1 MKKITALLVSLI
13 MSCAVMAG
21 CSDSSSSSSSKADS
35 TSKAETS
42 AAADESTASEAG
54 TATDLEDTLTAQ
66 YTKKIQGESLAIDMT
81 VASEYDNSSAVV
93 EIAGGNMHMK
103 MNFMGV
109 DMDIYNIDGV
119 MYTLDSESKTYY
131 TVDMEESIDDFKSEI
146 GYGINDSYKF
156 ISSETTDDGLICETF
171 ESTEDPDMELES
183 GVTLDT
189 SDSDDYSFTTTFKY
203 YFNADTKDIVKIE
216 TISDGSTTT
225 VTINSFT
232 TENVEV
238 KLPDDF
244 DSWTEQS
251 FDKDTEDIPY
261 DVDGDFRAFEQM
273 KDKYEGNY
281 LANLTGQMSNNGTK
295 YTICIKDGKAYQ
307 ALTVQ
312 GMKSYT
318 VCPGDGKLYNVS
330 EGTTT
335 YSIEDD
341 DGNQWKSAD
350 ILFGATLDFDHA
362 YIDTTTNVVQ
372 EYYNLDSSV
381 SGGEGQIVYGF
392 DGATYDLKQV
402 VLLPEGADESSAVY
416 FTVDSIGEADDSL
429 LAVPDLSAY
438 TKE

>member
-35 TSKAETS
+35 STSKAETS

-54 TATDLEDTLTAQ
+54 TATNLEDTLTAQ

-81 VASEYDNSSAVV
+81 VASEYGDESAVV

-103 MNFMGV
+103 MNVMGM
-109 DMDIYNIDGV
+109 DMDIYAIDGV

-171 ESTEDPDMELES
+171 ENTDDLGIELES

-203 YFNADTKDIVKIE
+203 YYNADTKDLVKIE
-216 TISDGSTTT
+216 TISDGTTTT
-225 VTINSFT
+225 VTVNSFK

-251 FDKDTEDIPY
+251 FNMDTD
-261 DVDGDFRAFEQM
+261 
-273 KDKYEGNY
+273 
-281 LANLTGQMSNNGTK
+281 
-295 YTICIKDGKAYQ
+295 
-307 ALTVQ
+307 
-312 GMKSYT
+312 
-318 VCPGDGKLYNVS
+318 
-330 EGTTT
+330 
-335 YSIEDD
+335 
-341 DGNQWKSAD
+341 D
-350 ILFGATLDFDHA
+350 ILDDAELNF
-362 YIDTTTNVVQ
+362 
-372 EYYNLDSSV
+372 
-381 SGGEGQIVYGF
+381 
-392 DGATYDLKQV
+392 
-402 VLLPEGADESSAVY
+402 ESEAESA
-416 FTVDSIGEADDSL
+416 E
-429 LAVPDLSAY
+429 
-438 TKE
+438 

>member
-35 TSKAETS
+35 STSKAETS

-54 TATDLEDTLTAQ
+54 TATNLEDTLTAQ

-81 VASEYDNSSAVV
+81 VASEYGDESAVV

-103 MNFMGV
+103 MNVMGM
-109 DMDIYNIDGV
+109 DMDIYAIDGV

-171 ESTEDPDMELES
+171 ESTEDPDIELES

-225 VTINSFT
+225 VTVNSFT

-251 FDKDTEDIPY
+251 FDMSTDDIPY
-261 DVDGDFRAFEQM
+261 DAELDVESDAE
-273 KDKYEGNY
+273 
-281 LANLTGQMSNNGTK
+281 
-295 YTICIKDGKAYQ
+295 
-307 ALTVQ
+307 
-312 GMKSYT
+312 
-318 VCPGDGKLYNVS
+318 
-330 EGTTT
+330 
-335 YSIEDD
+335 
-341 DGNQWKSAD
+341 SA
-350 ILFGATLDFDHA
+350 
-362 YIDTTTNVVQ
+362 
-372 EYYNLDSSV
+372 E
-381 SGGEGQIVYGF
+381 
-392 DGATYDLKQV
+392 
-402 VLLPEGADESSAVY
+402 
-416 FTVDSIGEADDSL
+416 
-429 LAVPDLSAY
+429 
-438 TKE
+438 

>member
-35 TSKAETS
+35 STSKAETS

-54 TATDLEDTLTAQ
+54 TATNLEDTLTAQ

-81 VASEYDNSSAVV
+81 VASEYGDESAVV

-103 MNFMGV
+103 MNVMGM
-109 DMDIYNIDGV
+109 DMDIYAIDGV

-146 GYGINDSYKF
+146 GYGIDDSYKF

-171 ESTEDPDMELES
+171 ENTEDLGIELES

-189 SDSDDYSFTTTFKY
+189 SDSDDYSFKTTFKY
-203 YFNADTKDIVKIE
+203 YYNADTKDLVKIE

-225 VTINSFT
+225 VTVNSFT

-251 FDKDTEDIPY
+251 FNMDTD
-261 DVDGDFRAFEQM
+261 
-273 KDKYEGNY
+273 
-281 LANLTGQMSNNGTK
+281 
-295 YTICIKDGKAYQ
+295 
-307 ALTVQ
+307 
-312 GMKSYT
+312 
-318 VCPGDGKLYNVS
+318 
-330 EGTTT
+330 
-335 YSIEDD
+335 
-341 DGNQWKSAD
+341 D
-350 ILFGATLDFDHA
+350 ILDDAELNF
-362 YIDTTTNVVQ
+362 
-372 EYYNLDSSV
+372 
-381 SGGEGQIVYGF
+381 
-392 DGATYDLKQV
+392 
-402 VLLPEGADESSAVY
+402 ESEAESA
-416 FTVDSIGEADDSL
+416 E
-429 LAVPDLSAY
+429 
-438 TKE
+438 

>member
-21 CSDSSSSSSSKADS
+21 CSGSSSSSSSKADSS

-81 VASEYDNSSAVV
+81 VASEYGDESAVV

-103 MNFMGV
+103 MNVMGM
-109 DMDIYNIDGV
+109 DMDIYAIDGV

-146 GYGINDSYKF
+146 GYGIDDSYKF

-171 ESTEDPDMELES
+171 ENTDDLGIELGS

-189 SDSDDYSFTTTFKY
+189 SDSDDYSFKTTFKY
-203 YFNADTKDIVKIE
+203 YYNADTKDLVKIE
-216 TISDGSTTT
+216 TISDGTTTT
-225 VTINSFT
+225 VTVNSFT

-251 FDKDTEDIPY
+251 FNMDTD
-261 DVDGDFRAFEQM
+261 
-273 KDKYEGNY
+273 
-281 LANLTGQMSNNGTK
+281 
-295 YTICIKDGKAYQ
+295 
-307 ALTVQ
+307 
-312 GMKSYT
+312 
-318 VCPGDGKLYNVS
+318 
-330 EGTTT
+330 
-335 YSIEDD
+335 
-341 DGNQWKSAD
+341 D
-350 ILFGATLDFDHA
+350 ILDDAELNF
-362 YIDTTTNVVQ
+362 
-372 EYYNLDSSV
+372 
-381 SGGEGQIVYGF
+381 
-392 DGATYDLKQV
+392 
-402 VLLPEGADESSAVY
+402 ESEAESA
-416 FTVDSIGEADDSL
+416 E
-429 LAVPDLSAY
+429 
-438 TKE
+438 

>member
-21 CSDSSSSSSSKADS
+21 CSDSSSSSSSKADSS

-81 VASEYDNSSAVV
+81 VASEYGDESAVV

-103 MNFMGV
+103 MNVMGM
-109 DMDIYNIDGV
+109 DMDIYAIDGV

-146 GYGINDSYKF
+146 GYGIDDSYKF

-171 ESTEDPDMELES
+171 ENTDDLGIELES

-203 YFNADTKDIVKIE
+203 YYNADTKDLVKIE
-216 TISDGSTTT
+216 TISDGTTTT
-225 VTINSFT
+225 VTVNSFT

-244 DSWTEQS
+244 DSWTKQS
-251 FDKDTEDIPY
+251 FNMDTD
-261 DVDGDFRAFEQM
+261 
-273 KDKYEGNY
+273 
-281 LANLTGQMSNNGTK
+281 
-295 YTICIKDGKAYQ
+295 
-307 ALTVQ
+307 
-312 GMKSYT
+312 
-318 VCPGDGKLYNVS
+318 
-330 EGTTT
+330 
-335 YSIEDD
+335 
-341 DGNQWKSAD
+341 D
-350 ILFGATLDFDHA
+350 ILDDAELNF
-362 YIDTTTNVVQ
+362 
-372 EYYNLDSSV
+372 
-381 SGGEGQIVYGF
+381 
-392 DGATYDLKQV
+392 
-402 VLLPEGADESSAVY
+402 ESEAESA
-416 FTVDSIGEADDSL
+416 E
-429 LAVPDLSAY
+429 
-438 TKE
+438 

>member
-35 TSKAETS
+35 STSKAETS

-54 TATDLEDTLTAQ
+54 TATNLEDTLTAQ
-66 YTKKIQGESLAIDMT
+66 YTKKIQGESLAIDIT
-81 VASEYDNSSAVV
+81 VASEYGDESAVV

-103 MNFMGV
+103 MNVMGM
-109 DMDIYNIDGV
+109 DMDIYAIDGV

-171 ESTEDPDMELES
+171 ENTDDLGLELES

-203 YFNADTKDIVKIE
+203 YYNADTKDLVKIE
-216 TISDGSTTT
+216 TISDGTTTT
-225 VTINSFT
+225 VTVNSFT

-251 FDKDTEDIPY
+251 FNMDTD
-261 DVDGDFRAFEQM
+261 
-273 KDKYEGNY
+273 
-281 LANLTGQMSNNGTK
+281 
-295 YTICIKDGKAYQ
+295 
-307 ALTVQ
+307 
-312 GMKSYT
+312 
-318 VCPGDGKLYNVS
+318 
-330 EGTTT
+330 
-335 YSIEDD
+335 
-341 DGNQWKSAD
+341 D
-350 ILFGATLDFDHA
+350 ILDDAELNF
-362 YIDTTTNVVQ
+362 
-372 EYYNLDSSV
+372 
-381 SGGEGQIVYGF
+381 
-392 DGATYDLKQV
+392 
-402 VLLPEGADESSAVY
+402 ESEAESA
-416 FTVDSIGEADDSL
+416 E
-429 LAVPDLSAY
+429 
-438 TKE
+438 

>member
-35 TSKAETS
+35 STSKAETS

-54 TATDLEDTLTAQ
+54 TATNLEDTLTAQ

-81 VASEYDNSSAVV
+81 VASEYGDESAVV

-103 MNFMGV
+103 MNVMGM
-109 DMDIYNIDGV
+109 DMDIYAIDGV

-146 GYGINDSYKF
+146 GYGIDDSYKF

-171 ESTEDPDMELES
+171 ENTDDLGIELES

-203 YFNADTKDIVKIE
+203 YYNADTKDLVKIE

-225 VTINSFT
+225 VTVNSFT

-244 DSWTEQS
+244 DSWTKQS
-251 FDKDTEDIPY
+251 SNMDTDDIPY
-261 DVDGDFRAFEQM
+261 DAE
-273 KDKYEGNY
+273 
-281 LANLTGQMSNNGTK
+281 
-295 YTICIKDGKAYQ
+295 
-307 ALTVQ
+307 
-312 GMKSYT
+312 
-318 VCPGDGKLYNVS
+318 
-330 EGTTT
+330 
-335 YSIEDD
+335 
-341 DGNQWKSAD
+341 
-350 ILFGATLDFDHA
+350 LDF
-362 YIDTTTNVVQ
+362 
-372 EYYNLDSSV
+372 
-381 SGGEGQIVYGF
+381 
-392 DGATYDLKQV
+392 
-402 VLLPEGADESSAVY
+402 ESEAESA
-416 FTVDSIGEADDSL
+416 E
-429 LAVPDLSAY
+429 
-438 TKE
+438 

>member
-21 CSDSSSSSSSKADS
+21 CSDSNSSSSSKADSS

-54 TATDLEDTLTAQ
+54 TATNLEDTLTAQ

-81 VASEYDNSSAVV
+81 VSSEYGDESAVV

-103 MNFMGV
+103 MNVMGM
-109 DMDIYNIDGV
+109 DMDIYAIDGV

-171 ESTEDPDMELES
+171 ESTEDLGNELES

-189 SDSDDYSFTTTFKY
+189 SESDDRSFKTTFKY
-203 YFNADTKDIVKIE
+203 YFNADTKDLVKIE
-216 TISDGSTTT
+216 TISDVTTTT
-225 VTINSFT
+225 VTVNSFT

-251 FDKDTEDIPY
+251 FNMDTD
-261 DVDGDFRAFEQM
+261 
-273 KDKYEGNY
+273 
-281 LANLTGQMSNNGTK
+281 
-295 YTICIKDGKAYQ
+295 
-307 ALTVQ
+307 
-312 GMKSYT
+312 
-318 VCPGDGKLYNVS
+318 
-330 EGTTT
+330 
-335 YSIEDD
+335 
-341 DGNQWKSAD
+341 D
-350 ILFGATLDFDHA
+350 ILDDAELNF
-362 YIDTTTNVVQ
+362 
-372 EYYNLDSSV
+372 
-381 SGGEGQIVYGF
+381 
-392 DGATYDLKQV
+392 
-402 VLLPEGADESSAVY
+402 ESEAESA
-416 FTVDSIGEADDSL
+416 E
-429 LAVPDLSAY
+429 
-438 TKE
+438 

>member
-66 YTKKIQGESLAIDMT
+66 YTKKIQGESLA

-171 ESTEDPDMELES
+171 ESTEDPDIELES

-225 VTINSFT
+225 VTVNSFT

-261 DVDGDFRAFEQM
+261 DAELDVESGAE
-273 KDKYEGNY
+273 
-281 LANLTGQMSNNGTK
+281 
-295 YTICIKDGKAYQ
+295 
-307 ALTVQ
+307 
-312 GMKSYT
+312 
-318 VCPGDGKLYNVS
+318 
-330 EGTTT
+330 
-335 YSIEDD
+335 
-341 DGNQWKSAD
+341 SA
-350 ILFGATLDFDHA
+350 
-362 YIDTTTNVVQ
+362 
-372 EYYNLDSSV
+372 E
-381 SGGEGQIVYGF
+381 
-392 DGATYDLKQV
+392 
-402 VLLPEGADESSAVY
+402 
-416 FTVDSIGEADDSL
+416 
-429 LAVPDLSAY
+429 
-438 TKE
+438 

>member
-42 AAADESTASEAG
+42 A
-54 TATDLEDTLTAQ
+54 ATDLEDTLTAQ

-103 MNFMGV
+103 MKVMGV
-109 DMDIYNIDGV
+109 DMDIYSIDGV

-146 GYGINDSYKF
+146 GYGIDDSYKF

-171 ESTEDPDMELES
+171 EKAEDSGIELES

-189 SDSDDYSFTTTFKY
+189 SNSDDNSFTTTFKY
-203 YFNADTKDIVKIE
+203 YYNADTKDLVKIE

-225 VTINSFT
+225 VTVNSFT

-251 FDKDTEDIPY
+251 FDMSTDDIPY
-261 DVDGDFRAFEQM
+261 DAELDVESGAE
-273 KDKYEGNY
+273 
-281 LANLTGQMSNNGTK
+281 
-295 YTICIKDGKAYQ
+295 
-307 ALTVQ
+307 
-312 GMKSYT
+312 
-318 VCPGDGKLYNVS
+318 
-330 EGTTT
+330 
-335 YSIEDD
+335 
-341 DGNQWKSAD
+341 SA
-350 ILFGATLDFDHA
+350 
-362 YIDTTTNVVQ
+362 
-372 EYYNLDSSV
+372 E
-381 SGGEGQIVYGF
+381 
-392 DGATYDLKQV
+392 
-402 VLLPEGADESSAVY
+402 
-416 FTVDSIGEADDSL
+416 
-429 LAVPDLSAY
+429 
-438 TKE
+438 

>member
-35 TSKAETS
+35 STSKAETS

-54 TATDLEDTLTAQ
+54 TATNLEDTLTAQ

-81 VASEYDNSSAVV
+81 VSSEYGDESAVV

-103 MNFMGV
+103 MNVMGM
-109 DMDIYNIDGV
+109 DMDIYAIDGV

-171 ESTEDPDMELES
+171 ENTEDLGIELGS

-189 SDSDDYSFTTTFKY
+189 SESDDRSFKTTFKY
-203 YFNADTKDIVKIE
+203 YFNADTKDLVKIE
-216 TISDGSTTT
+216 TISDVTTTT
-225 VTINSFT
+225 VTVNSFK

-251 FDKDTEDIPY
+251 FNMDTD
-261 DVDGDFRAFEQM
+261 
-273 KDKYEGNY
+273 
-281 LANLTGQMSNNGTK
+281 
-295 YTICIKDGKAYQ
+295 
-307 ALTVQ
+307 
-312 GMKSYT
+312 
-318 VCPGDGKLYNVS
+318 
-330 EGTTT
+330 
-335 YSIEDD
+335 
-341 DGNQWKSAD
+341 D
-350 ILFGATLDFDHA
+350 ILDDAELNF
-362 YIDTTTNVVQ
+362 
-372 EYYNLDSSV
+372 
-381 SGGEGQIVYGF
+381 
-392 DGATYDLKQV
+392 
-402 VLLPEGADESSAVY
+402 ESEAESA
-416 FTVDSIGEADDSL
+416 E
-429 LAVPDLSAY
+429 
-438 TKE
+438 

>member
-21 CSDSSSSSSSKADS
+21 CSGSSSSSSSKADSS

-54 TATDLEDTLTAQ
+54 TATNLEDTLTAQ

-81 VASEYDNSSAVV
+81 VSSDYGDESAVV

-103 MNFMGV
+103 MNVMGM
-109 DMDIYNIDGV
+109 DMDIYAIDGV

-171 ESTEDPDMELES
+171 ENTDDLGLELES

-203 YFNADTKDIVKIE
+203 YYNADTKDLVKIE
-216 TISDGSTTT
+216 TISDGTTTT
-225 VTINSFT
+225 VTVNSFT

-251 FDKDTEDIPY
+251 FNMDTD
-261 DVDGDFRAFEQM
+261 
-273 KDKYEGNY
+273 
-281 LANLTGQMSNNGTK
+281 
-295 YTICIKDGKAYQ
+295 
-307 ALTVQ
+307 
-312 GMKSYT
+312 
-318 VCPGDGKLYNVS
+318 
-330 EGTTT
+330 
-335 YSIEDD
+335 
-341 DGNQWKSAD
+341 D
-350 ILFGATLDFDHA
+350 ILDDAELNF
-362 YIDTTTNVVQ
+362 
-372 EYYNLDSSV
+372 
-381 SGGEGQIVYGF
+381 
-392 DGATYDLKQV
+392 
-402 VLLPEGADESSAVY
+402 ESEAESA
-416 FTVDSIGEADDSL
+416 E
-429 LAVPDLSAY
+429 
-438 TKE
+438 

>member
-35 TSKAETS
+35 STSKAETS

-54 TATDLEDTLTAQ
+54 TAANLEDTLTAQ

-81 VASEYDNSSAVV
+81 VASEYGDESAVV

-103 MNFMGV
+103 MNVMV
-109 DMDIYNIDGV
+109 MDMDIYAIDGV

-146 GYGINDSYKF
+146 GYGIDDSYKF

-171 ESTEDPDMELES
+171 ENTDDLGIELES

-203 YFNADTKDIVKIE
+203 YYNADTKDLVKIE
-216 TISDGSTTT
+216 TISDGTTTT
-225 VTINSFT
+225 VTVNSFT

-251 FDKDTEDIPY
+251 FNMDTD
-261 DVDGDFRAFEQM
+261 
-273 KDKYEGNY
+273 
-281 LANLTGQMSNNGTK
+281 
-295 YTICIKDGKAYQ
+295 
-307 ALTVQ
+307 
-312 GMKSYT
+312 
-318 VCPGDGKLYNVS
+318 
-330 EGTTT
+330 
-335 YSIEDD
+335 
-341 DGNQWKSAD
+341 D
-350 ILFGATLDFDHA
+350 ILDDAELNF
-362 YIDTTTNVVQ
+362 
-372 EYYNLDSSV
+372 
-381 SGGEGQIVYGF
+381 
-392 DGATYDLKQV
+392 
-402 VLLPEGADESSAVY
+402 ESEAESA
-416 FTVDSIGEADDSL
+416 E
-429 LAVPDLSAY
+429 
-438 TKE
+438 

>member
-21 CSDSSSSSSSKADS
+21 CSDSSSSSSSKSDSS

-54 TATDLEDTLTAQ
+54 TATNLEDTLTAQ

-81 VASEYDNSSAVV
+81 VASEYGDESAVV

-103 MNFMGV
+103 MNVMGM
-109 DMDIYNIDGV
+109 DMDIYAIDGV

-146 GYGINDSYKF
+146 GYGIDDSYKF

-171 ESTEDPDMELES
+171 ENTDDLGIELES

-189 SDSDDYSFTTTFKY
+189 SESDDLSFKTTFKY
-203 YFNADTKDIVKIE
+203 YFNADTKDLVKIE

-225 VTINSFT
+225 VTVNSFT

-251 FDKDTEDIPY
+251 FDLGTDDIPY
-261 DVDGDFRAFEQM
+261 DAE
-273 KDKYEGNY
+273 
-281 LANLTGQMSNNGTK
+281 
-295 YTICIKDGKAYQ
+295 
-307 ALTVQ
+307 
-312 GMKSYT
+312 
-318 VCPGDGKLYNVS
+318 
-330 EGTTT
+330 
-335 YSIEDD
+335 
-341 DGNQWKSAD
+341 
-350 ILFGATLDFDHA
+350 LDF
-362 YIDTTTNVVQ
+362 
-372 EYYNLDSSV
+372 
-381 SGGEGQIVYGF
+381 
-392 DGATYDLKQV
+392 
-402 VLLPEGADESSAVY
+402 ESEAESA
-416 FTVDSIGEADDSL
+416 E
-429 LAVPDLSAY
+429 
-438 TKE
+438 

>member
-171 ESTEDPDMELES
+171 ESTEDPDIELES
-183 GVTLDT
+183 G
-189 SDSDDYSFTTTFKY
+189 
-203 YFNADTKDIVKIE
+203 DTKDIVKIE

-225 VTINSFT
+225 VTVNSFT

-261 DVDGDFRAFEQM
+261 DAELDVESGAE
-273 KDKYEGNY
+273 
-281 LANLTGQMSNNGTK
+281 
-295 YTICIKDGKAYQ
+295 
-307 ALTVQ
+307 
-312 GMKSYT
+312 
-318 VCPGDGKLYNVS
+318 
-330 EGTTT
+330 
-335 YSIEDD
+335 
-341 DGNQWKSAD
+341 SA
-350 ILFGATLDFDHA
+350 
-362 YIDTTTNVVQ
+362 
-372 EYYNLDSSV
+372 E
-381 SGGEGQIVYGF
+381 
-392 DGATYDLKQV
+392 
-402 VLLPEGADESSAVY
+402 
-416 FTVDSIGEADDSL
+416 
-429 LAVPDLSAY
+429 
-438 TKE
+438 

>member
-35 TSKAETS
+35 STSKAETS

-54 TATDLEDTLTAQ
+54 TATNLEDTLTAQ

-81 VASEYDNSSAVV
+81 VASEYGDESAVV

-103 MNFMGV
+103 MNVMGM
-109 DMDIYNIDGV
+109 DMDIYAIDGV

-146 GYGINDSYKF
+146 GYGIDDSYKF

-171 ESTEDPDMELES
+171 ENTDDLGIELES

-203 YFNADTKDIVKIE
+203 YYNADTKDLVKIE

-225 VTINSFT
+225 VTVNSFT

-251 FDKDTEDIPY
+251 FDLDSDVIPY
-261 DVDGDFRAFEQM
+261 DAE
-273 KDKYEGNY
+273 
-281 LANLTGQMSNNGTK
+281 
-295 YTICIKDGKAYQ
+295 
-307 ALTVQ
+307 
-312 GMKSYT
+312 
-318 VCPGDGKLYNVS
+318 
-330 EGTTT
+330 
-335 YSIEDD
+335 
-341 DGNQWKSAD
+341 
-350 ILFGATLDFDHA
+350 LDF
-362 YIDTTTNVVQ
+362 
-372 EYYNLDSSV
+372 
-381 SGGEGQIVYGF
+381 
-392 DGATYDLKQV
+392 
-402 VLLPEGADESSAVY
+402 ESEAESA
-416 FTVDSIGEADDSL
+416 E
-429 LAVPDLSAY
+429 
-438 TKE
+438 